1 MATNKE
7 ILGTIEEHLVESY
20 DNENTKVVPKK
31 NDLNFDNH
39 VKTLEHA
46 VVFFIDMRKSRK
58 ILSNANDFWS
68 VKIHKSFLKA
78 VTHCIDN
85 REGHLRSFN
94 GDGILAFFVGENA
107 ASRAVRAGMDIKGFV
122 LEINDILKD
131 YEIDKIDFGIGMAQ
145 GKIMIAKSGKA
156 GDDQTKQDLVWIGLP
171 VYVAVELSEM
181 GLSPHN
187 IWITHN
193 VRKAI
198 ESQKHLDVVCN
209 SEGKTKWTKCNKK
222 LKSVGDYDVR
232 YTSWY
237 FNAV

>member
-1 MATNKE
+1 
-7 ILGTIEEHLVESY
+7 
-20 DNENTKVVPKK
+20 
-31 NDLNFDNH
+31 
-39 VKTLEHA
+39 
-46 VVFFIDMRKSRK
+46 
-58 ILSNANDFWS
+58 
-68 VKIHKSFLKA
+68 
-78 VTHCIDN
+78 
-85 REGHLRSFN
+85 
-94 GDGILAFFVGENA
+94 
-107 ASRAVRAGMDIKGFV
+107 MDIKGFV

-145 GKIMIAKSGKA
+145 GKVMIAKSGKA